1 MEKIICKEG
10 EIMER
15 EIKIKEKRKE
25 IIRWL
30 EEEKITYKEWEF
42 IKTYIDEEYR
52 NSTLQSN
59 AL

>member
-1 MEKIICKEG
+1 MEKS
-10 EIMER
+10 R
-15 EIKIKEKRKE
+15 TDKIKEKRKE

-30 EEEKITYKEWEF
+30 EGEKITYKEWEF
-42 IKTYIDEEYR
+42 IKTYIDEEYT

>member
-1 MEKIICKEG
+1 
-10 EIMER
+10 MER

>member
-1 MEKIICKEG
+1 MEISRID
-10 EIMER
+10 
-15 EIKIKEKRKE
+15 KIKEKRKE
-25 IIRWL
+25 FIEWL
-30 EEEKITYKEWEF
+30 KIEKITYKEWEF

>member
-1 MEKIICKEG
+1 MG
-10 EIMER
+10 R